1 MTVLFPSKIWS
12 VVQDINDLMI
22 LKATVQVIMYSDH
35 HSRRSLE
42 KGYCLKHWLEFSH
55 PGWKSPW
62 DYEEF
67 IALSWPA
74 IRLTTGAMT
83 SVQVV
88 DCQSLQQTTGDQT
101 KWSEAPSI
109 HIYSTVLQ
117 HTGVLFKFGW
127 KTANPRAV
135 LIVQSFRWEM
145 WSHENSVKSENGST
159 IKN

>member
-67 IALSWPA
+67 IAFSWPA
-74 IRLTTGAMT
+74 IRHTTGTMT

-101 KWSEAPSI
+101 KLSDKHLLFI
-109 HIYSTVLQ
+109 STVLFYNIQ
-117 HTGVLFKFGW
+117 VYCSNLVGK
-127 KTANPRAV
+127 
-135 LIVQSFRWEM
+135 
-145 WSHENSVKSENGST
+145 
-159 IKN
+159 